1 MNSSGSLSE
10 NRRLFLAGLLN
21 EKTQMYCPKCG
32 KENPDDAQ
40 LCQSCSFA
48 LASSD
53 TRQSEHHY
61 KKLFQVVS
69 FALIVLSGILILF
82 LKPISA
88 FFAAL
93 FALCSAIA
101 AIPEFLK
108 RKSKKKVQRIINA
121 IGIQVLILGSFFAV
135 ILTYLCIDAAPIPND
150 YTINDLKSAAP
161 QYNKTFNLL
170 NSLAD
175 KKTHNSG
182 YAIGFSTEDI
192 VKNDE
197 IHNIFKQDDLQNISR
212 QLQENENDILLLWEK
227 AQKGRD
233 ILTKLDSF
241 PEIADMTKPK
251 LEIDIYYLANIRH
264 LAFLYQSYICLQ
276 SCKGNHQIAI
286 NELTRLD
293 SIIKKMN
300 VNAHSMIIKLVCI
313 ACFAVDINTANFI
326 INNPETPPESLMAL
340 KQPITTLSN
349 EHTSLR
355 NSLMFE
361 YLIYKNATKNVSNNI
376 GRRHPFF
383 SPLKLNSSL
392 RLYRNIIDKW
402 IADEENQIPPKEMR
416 VWPAFYPNL
425 PVKTDNQGKFPWYYE
440 VYNPAGI
447 LLVGIFR
454 PALEKIF
461 LIKKRLQI
469 QSDMLQIVLNKRLGE
484 EVSLKALDYSDEYIV
499 DIEKKLIFSPGPDGL
514 TGTKDDF
521 KLLIN
526 PELLG
531 WKN

>member
-1 MNSSGSLSE
+1 M
-10 NRRLFLAGLLN
+10 
-21 EKTQMYCPKCG
+21 QCPKCG
-32 KENPDDAQ
+32 KENPDDA
-40 LCQSCSFA
+40 LVCHSCSFA

-69 FALIVLSGILILF
+69 FALIVLSCTLVLF
-82 LKPISA
+82 LKPVSA
-88 FFAAL
+88 FIAAL

-101 AIPEFLK
+101 AIPEIL
-108 RKSKKKVQRIINA
+108 RKNNKKKKIRIANVIA
-121 IGIQVLILGSFFAV
+121 VVVLLLGSFFAV
-135 ILTYLCIDAAPIPND
+135 ILTYLCIDAAPIPDD

-161 QYNKTFNLL
+161 QYNQTFNLL
-170 NSLAD
+170 NSLSD

-197 IHNIFKQDDLQNISR
+197 IHNIFKQDDLQNISQ
-212 QLQENENDILLLWEK
+212 QLQKNEKDILLLWEK
-227 AQKGRD
+227 ARKGRD
-233 ILTKLDSF
+233 IFTKLDSY
-241 PEIADMTKPK
+241 PEIADLTKPELK
-251 LEIDIYYLANIRH
+251 IDMYNLANIRY
-264 LAFLYQSYICLQ
+264 LVSLYQSYICLQ
-276 SCKGNHQIAI
+276 SCKGNHQVAI
-286 NELTRLD
+286 NELIRLD

-300 VNAHSMIIKLVCI
+300 VNAHSVIIKLVCI
-313 ACFAVDINTANFI
+313 ACFAIDIQTANFI

-340 KQPITTLSN
+340 KQCITPLSN

-376 GRRHPFF
+376 ERGHPFF
-383 SPLKLNSSL
+383 SPLKSNSSL

-402 IADEENQIPPKEMR
+402 IADEENRTPPEEMR

>member
-1 MNSSGSLSE
+1 M
-10 NRRLFLAGLLN
+10 
-21 EKTQMYCPKCG
+21 QCPKCET
-32 KENPDDAQ
+32 ENPDDAQ
-40 LCQSCSFA
+40 LCHSCSFA

-69 FALIVLSGILILF
+69 FALIVLSGTLVLF
-82 LKPISA
+82 LKPVSA

-101 AIPEFLK
+101 AIPEALRKNKKQKAK
-108 RKSKKKVQRIINA
+108 RITIA
-121 IGIQVLILGSFFAV
+121 IGIVVLILGSLFAV
-135 ILTYLCIDAAPIPND
+135 ISAYLCIDAAPIPND

-161 QYNKTFNLL
+161 QYNHTFNLL
-170 NSLAD
+170 NTLSD
-175 KKTHNSG
+175 KITQKTGS
-182 YAIGFSTEDI
+182 AIGFSIEDI
-192 VKNDE
+192 KKNEE
-197 IHNIFKQDDLQNISR
+197 INNIFKKYDLQNISR
-212 QLQENENDILLLWEK
+212 QLHENEEDILLIWEK

-233 ILTKLDSF
+233 IFTKLDSF
-241 PEIADMTKPK
+241 PEIADLTKPK
-251 LEIDIYYLANIRH
+251 LKIDIYYLANIRH
-264 LAFLYQSYICLQ
+264 LVLLYRSYIYLQ
-276 SCKGNHQIAI
+276 SCKGNHETAI
-286 NELTRLD
+286 NELIRLD
-293 SIIKKMN
+293 SLFKKMN
-300 VNAHSMIIKLVCI
+300 VNAHSTMIKLVCI
-313 ACFAVDINTANFI
+313 ACFAINIHTANFI
-326 INNPETPPESLMAL
+326 INNPETPPESLLVL
-340 KQPITTLSN
+340 KQHIIPLSN

-361 YLIYKNATKNVSNNI
+361 YLIYKNETINVSNKT
-376 GRRHPFF
+376 GRRNPYF

-402 IADEENQIPPKEMR
+402 IADEENRTPPKEMR

-425 PVKTDNQGKFPWYYE
+425 PVKTDNQDKFPWYYK
-440 VYNPAGI
+440 VYNPSGI
-447 LLVGIFR
+447 LLVEIFR

-469 QSDMLQIVLNKRLGE
+469 HSDMLQIVLNKRLGE
-484 EVSLKALDYSDEYIV
+484 EVSLKALAYSDEYIV
-499 DIEKKLIFSPGPDGL
+499 NIEKRLIFSPGPDGQ

-521 KLLIN
+521 KLPIN